1 MLKYTSKILNSVQ
14 YVLNTDTEK
23 KTDFYLKM
31 PNI

>member
-23 KTDFYLKM
+23 TDFYLKM